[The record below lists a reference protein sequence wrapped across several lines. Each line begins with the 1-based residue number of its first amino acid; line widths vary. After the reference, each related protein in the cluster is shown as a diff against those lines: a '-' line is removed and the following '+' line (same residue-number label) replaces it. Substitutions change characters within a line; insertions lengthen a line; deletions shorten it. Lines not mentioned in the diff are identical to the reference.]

1 MNDKIKKALKQTTC
15 GYAEVRLEEV
25 TRTAVTYLGKEL
37 EAIGTADDIGGN
49 VRAYHRGGWGFVS
62 FNDPK
67 DLTAYVREACRQ
79 AKMVGGTNGA
89 PLAPVDPVKDAVRVQ
104 LEDDPRKVDL
114 AEKEKL
120 MRRYNDLILEHPKI
134 QTSATRYEDVYMRR
148 TFANTQGAFI
158 LEERIYCGTAYSATA
173 KEGANVQF
181 SFGRAGGTR
190 GWNTVLGQEAEVEK
204 ITKEAVDLLKAEKP
218 EAGTYTVIAD
228 SSLGG
233 VFAHEAFGHL
243 SEADFIYENERF
255 KEIMTLSKRFGADAL
270 SIVDDGSIPGER
282 GSFKYDD
289 EGVKT
294 RKNYLIKDG
303 ILVGRLHNRETAGKM
318 GERVTG
324 NARAISFRHTPIV
337 RMTNTY
343 IEPRDWSFE
352 RLLQDTDHGIYAI
365 DALGGTT
372 ELEMFTFSAA
382 KAYLIRDGKLGPML
396 RDVILSGNVFETM
409 KAIDAIGNDFRLHG
423 GLGGCGK
430 GGQAPL
436 PVSDGGPHIRI
447 RNVVIGGK

>member
-1 MNDKIKKALKQTTC
+1 MQDKIKKALKQADC
-15 GYAEVRLEEV
+15 EYAEVRLEEA

-37 EAIGTADDIGGN
+37 ETIGTADDVGGN
-49 VRAYHRGGWGFVS
+49 VRAYHQGGWGFVS
-62 FNDPK
+62 FNDAK
-67 DLTAYVREACRQ
+67 DLPTYVREACRQ
-79 AKMVGGTNGA
+79 AKMVGGANGS
-89 PLAPVDPVKDAVRVQ
+89 PLAPAEPVKDEVRVQ
-104 LEDDPRKVDL
+104 LEDDPRRVDL

-120 MRRYNDLILEHPKI
+120 MRKYNHLILGRPKI
-134 QTSATRYEDVYMRR
+134 QTSATRYEDVFMRR
-148 TFANTQGAFI
+148 TFANTQGTLI
-158 LEERIYCGTAYSATA
+158 GEERVYCGTAYSATA
-173 KEGANVQF
+173 KDGANVQF
-181 SFGRAGGTR
+181 SMGRTGGTR
-190 GWNTVLGQEAEVEK
+190 GWNTVLGREADVEK

-228 SSLGG
+228 PSLGG

-243 SEADFIYENERF
+243 SEADFIYQNERF
-255 KEIMTLSKRFGADAL
+255 KEIMTLGKRFGVDAL

-282 GSFKYDD
+282 GSLRYDD

-318 GERVTG
+318 KEKVTG
-324 NARAISFRHTPIV
+324 NARAISFRHAPIV

-352 RLLQDTDHGIYAI
+352 KLLQDTDHGIYAI
-365 DALGGTT
+365 DALGGNT

-382 KAYLIRDGKLGPML
+382 KAYLIRDGKMGPMV
-396 RDVILSGNVFETM
+396 RDVILSGNVSETM
-409 KAIDAIGNDFRLHG
+409 KAIDAIGNDFHLDG

>member
-1 MNDKIKKALKQTTC
+1 MDAKIRKALKQATC
-15 GYAEVRLEEV
+15 EYVEVRLEEA
-25 TRTAVTYLGKEL
+25 TRTSVVYLGKEL
-37 EAIGTADDIGGN
+37 ETIGTTDDVGGN
-49 VRAYHRGGWGFVS
+49 VRAYHQGGWGFVS
-62 FNDPK
+62 FNDAK
-67 DLTAYVREACRQ
+67 DLPAYVREACRQ
-79 AKMVGGTNGA
+79 AKRVGGTNGA
-89 PLAPVDPVKDAVRVQ
+89 GLAEVEPIQDEVRVT
-104 LEDDPRKVDL
+104 LPDDPRRVDL

-120 MRRYNDLILEHPKI
+120 MRKYNGIVLGHPKV
-134 QTSATRYEDVYMRR
+134 QTSTVRYEDVFMRR

-158 LEERIYCGTAYSATA
+158 VEERIYCGTAYSATA

-190 GWNTVLGQEAEVEK
+190 GWKTVLGREAEVEK

-228 SSLGG
+228 PSLGG

-243 SEADFIYENERF
+243 SEADFIYQNERF
-255 KEIMTLSKRFGADAL
+255 KEILTLGKRFGVEAL
-270 SIVDDGSIPGER
+270 SIVDDGTISGER
-282 GSFKYDD
+282 GSLRYDD
-289 EGVKT
+289 EGVRT

-318 GERVTG
+318 GEKVTG
-324 NARAISFRHTPIV
+324 NARAISYRHAPIV

-352 RLLQDTDHGIYAI
+352 KLLQDTDHGIYAI
-365 DALGGTT
+365 DALGGNT

-382 KAYLIRDGKLGPML
+382 KAFLIQDGKLGPML

-409 KAIDAIGNDFRLHG
+409 KAIDAIGNDFQLHG